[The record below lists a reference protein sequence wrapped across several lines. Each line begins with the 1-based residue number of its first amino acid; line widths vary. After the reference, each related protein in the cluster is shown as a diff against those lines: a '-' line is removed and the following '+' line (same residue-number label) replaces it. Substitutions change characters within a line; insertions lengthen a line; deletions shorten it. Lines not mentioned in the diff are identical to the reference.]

1 MPEGEEP
8 EFYEVIVDEWFTDGE
23 PRTFEGLAHG
33 KYMIREVET
42 PLGYQAIPDQTF
54 EITDESHEVEISVIN
69 KPTQLDITKYDEE
82 GNKLF
87 GATMQI
93 LDDQGTVLEE
103 WTTTDETKTIEGLLP
118 GSYILREITAPDT
131 FKKILDVPFEIT
143 NEEKI
148 HVLEVTDELT
158 KTIIHKVDEAG
169 RYLNGALLQ
178 ILDAEGNLVMEWES
192 KREPMTITGLPHG
205 DYILHEVQAPK
216 GYLLAEDVKFA
227 VTDNPEDLNVTLV
240 DEFDPELGGLPQ
252 TGFGMIQTVLFASIG
267 VIAAVGSAYWFKRH

>member
-1 MPEGEEP
+1 
-8 EFYEVIVDEWFTDGE
+8 
-23 PRTFEGLAHG
+23 
-33 KYMIREVET
+33 MIREVET

-252 TGFGMIQTVLFASIG
+252 TGLE
-267 VIAAVGSAYWFKRH
+267 